1 MMGFSTVQVELF
13 LLYPSLCKKSL
24 IFADVM
30 YHADKNDITG
40 KASQAALLERIR
52 QGDTHAF
59 DTVYRQSYGSLCR
72 LAIFILHD
80 RALAEEIADD
90 VMYYLWDHRQEA
102 EVSNLNAWLLKAVR
116 NKSINAL
123 KSASMQAREAT
134 DSISDAD
141 RHDLLAQ
148 LFDDEHPL
156 EKLIAEE
163 MEEQIRAA
171 IDRLPEDTRRVF
183 ILCKMN
189 GKKYA
194 EAAQELGISV
204 NTVKYHMKNAMK
216 IMESIM
222 KKYLLIYLILQYL

>member
-1 MMGFSTVQVELF
+1 MD
-13 LLYPSLCKKSL
+13 YIDYNKRKSM
-24 IFADVM
+24 V
-30 YHADKNDITG
+30 
-40 KASQAALLERIR
+40 SQAALLERIK

-59 DTVYRQSYGSLCR
+59 DTVYRQSYDSLCR

-80 RALAEEIADD
+80 KALAEEIADD

-102 EVSNLNAWLLKAVR
+102 EVSDLNAWLLKAVR

-123 KSASMQAREAT
+123 KSAMMQAQTIT
-134 DSISDAD
+134 DSISNAD
-141 RHDLLAQ
+141 RHNLLAQ

-163 MEEQIRAA
+163 MEEQIQAA
-171 IDRLPEDTRRVF
+171 IDQLPDDTRRVF
-183 ILCKMN
+183 VLCKMN